1 MGLRAAQQLH
11 LVNDMEMT
19 TEHRRKTGA
28 YYTPQPWAELAVM
41 YLREVL
47 PEFDR
52 CIFYDPAAGE
62 GALLEALPPHVEKY
76 ATTLD
81 PDDVDIL
88 RAKGFTAWP
97 FDFLLGDADHLPK
110 VLFDAAFMRRL
121 VILTNPPFISV
132 TNGLLREAHCTNNAA
147 ALFIYRAFEELG
159 AQVYAGFNKVDLW
172 TAPML
177 GRFRGDMAVD
187 YCMEIPAAFVTPSF
201 TWPGLSGRWPLLFNI
216 LTPIYSKIQ
225 GGFRSYKG
233 ESDGVHCFRSYD
245 TPGFFIPADVYEQYL
260 EFSTEGGIINN

>member
-1 MGLRAAQQLH
+1 
-11 LVNDMEMT
+11 MEMT
-19 TEHRRKTGA
+19 TEHRQKTGA
-28 YYTPQPWAELAVM
+28 FYTPRPWAELAVA
-41 YLREVL
+41 YLRRVL
-47 PEFDR
+47 PEFDQ

-62 GALLEALPPHVEKY
+62 GALLEALPPNVEKY
-76 ATTLD
+76 GTTLE
-81 PDDVDIL
+81 PADVEIL

-97 FDFLLGDADHLPK
+97 FDFLLGEAEHLPR
-110 VLFDAAFMRRL
+110 VLFDAARMHRL
-121 VILTNPPFISV
+121 VVFTNPPFINA
-132 TNGLLREAHCTNNAA
+132 TNGQLREAHRTSNAA

-177 GRFRGDMAVD
+177 GCFRGDMAMD

-216 LTPIYSKIQ
+216 LAPIYGDIK
-225 GGFRSYKG
+225 GGFCAYTRA
-233 ESDGVHCFRSYD
+233 ESDDVHCFHSYEA
-245 TPGFFIPADVYEQYL
+245 PGFLIPADVYEQYP